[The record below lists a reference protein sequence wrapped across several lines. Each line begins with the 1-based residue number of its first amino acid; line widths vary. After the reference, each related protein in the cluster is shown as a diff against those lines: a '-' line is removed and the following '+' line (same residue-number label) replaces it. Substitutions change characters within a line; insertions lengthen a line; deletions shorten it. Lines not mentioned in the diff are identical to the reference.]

1 MKNMPIEHNPDYIH
15 HTDSGN
21 AADVREL
28 VFGMEDGM
36 TSTLGAITGIATAT
50 GDHFTVVLAGA
61 VVISVES
68 IAMAVGSYLSSKSER
83 EIDEHKLREERTEI
97 QKFPQEETEE
107 MQEMYVKDGWPAEL
121 AATMASTAAKNEDLL
136 LKEMAYR
143 ELHINPDNLENPG
156 RNGVIMFFSY
166 VVGGAV
172 PIAPYFFLPVSSAL
186 PTSIAITLVG
196 LFSLG
201 AFTARFS
208 KRAWWKSG
216 LEMLALASAAA
227 GVGYVVGQIVST
239 FWPGRL

>member
-1 MKNMPIEHNPDYIH
+1 MPIEHNPDYIH

-21 AADVREL
+21 AADIREL
-28 VFGMEDGM
+28 VFGVEDGM

-50 GDHFTVVLAGA
+50 GDHFTVVLAGS
-61 VVISVES
+61 VVIAVES

-83 EIDEHKLREERTEI
+83 EIDERKLREERIEI
-97 QKFPQEETEE
+97 QKFPKEETEE
-107 MQEMYVKDGWPAEL
+107 MIEMYIRDGWPKEL
-121 AATMASTAAKNEDLL
+121 ADTMAHTAAKNEDLL

-143 ELHINPDNLENPG
+143 ELHINPDNLENPA

-166 VVGGAV
+166 IVGGAF
-172 PIAPYFFLPVSSAL
+172 PITPYLLLPVYTAI
-186 PTSIAITLVG
+186 PVSIGVTLIG

-201 AFTARFS
+201 AYTSRFS

-227 GVGYVVGQIVST
+227 GVGYLVGQLVSSI
-239 FWPGRL
+239 FPGKI